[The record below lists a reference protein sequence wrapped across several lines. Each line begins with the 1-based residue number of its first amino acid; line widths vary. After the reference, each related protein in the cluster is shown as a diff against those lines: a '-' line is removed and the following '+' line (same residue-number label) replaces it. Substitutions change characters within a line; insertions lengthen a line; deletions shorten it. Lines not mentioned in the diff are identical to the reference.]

1 MLDDEEEKELQELCK
16 PTIDEI
22 TDALGND
29 WRKAIVFLK
38 GMYLNEENIDYVDN
52 DFMKAVMID
61 KQMLDDPFVI
71 RKIHNMIKKRI
82 EMAAKGSIK
91 LSGNFAIVSGD
102 LYSLAQSVFGLPV
115 TGLLKAGQVYHKYWI
130 DKNVED
136 IALFRA
142 PMTCHN
148 NIQRRK
154 VVHNREMDFWYQY
167 NTTGIILNSW
177 DTTCDALNGADK
189 DSDAF
194 FTTDNQIIVK
204 IR

>member
-1 MLDDEEEKELQELCK
+1 MENARNANYQFLQTYDLSESELQELCR
-16 PTIDEI
+16 PTVDEI
-22 TDALGND
+22 TGVLGND

-38 GMYLNEENIDYVDN
+38 GMFLSEENIDYIDN
-52 DFMKAVMID
+52 DFIKAIRIAR
-61 KQMLDDPFVI
+61 QMLDDPFVF

-82 EMAAKGSIK
+82 EMASKGSIK

-102 LYSLAQSVFGLPV
+102 LYSLAQSVFGLPI

-148 NIQRRK
+148 NIRRRK
-154 VVHNREMDFWYQY
+154 VVHNQDMDFWYQE
-167 NTTGIILNSW
+167 NTI
-177 DTTCDALNGADK
+177 
-189 DSDAF
+189 
-194 FTTDNQIIVK
+194 
-204 IR
+204 

>member
-1 MLDDEEEKELQELCK
+1 
-16 PTIDEI
+16 
-22 TDALGND
+22 
-29 WRKAIVFLK
+29 
-38 GMYLNEENIDYVDN
+38 
-52 DFMKAVMID
+52 
-61 KQMLDDPFVI
+61 
-71 RKIHNMIKKRI
+71 
-82 EMAAKGSIK
+82 MASKGSIK

-102 LYSLAQSVFGLPV
+102 LYSLAQSVFGLPI

-148 NIQRRK
+148 NIRRRK
-154 VVHNREMDFWYQY
+154 VVHNQDMDFWYQY

-194 FTTDNQIIVK
+194 FTTDNEIIVNNTLNPLTIECMQRKAKK
-204 IR
+204 IIPQEDDMVQTNLHLAMKSEPLQTV